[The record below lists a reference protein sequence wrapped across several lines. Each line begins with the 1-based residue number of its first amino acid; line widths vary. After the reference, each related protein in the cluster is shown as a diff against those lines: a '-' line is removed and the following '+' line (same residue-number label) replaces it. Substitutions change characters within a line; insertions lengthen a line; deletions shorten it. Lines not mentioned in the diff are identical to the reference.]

1 MKSDPRSS
9 PMALT
14 SHERFFD
21 ESRLL
26 SSRLNG
32 PDDPFGQFVRE
43 HQERFAA
50 LTASIMGSNSTDTNS
65 VASTANSSEV
75 IVERKQ
81 SSSQAFTNNN
91 SRSEI
96 RPENHEVVSQ
106 QPSQPSAADL
116 VASILNGKTIHSRS
130 TDWIFETFQ
139 TTAKKAPTLT
149 NLNQRETKHW
159 NQNCD

>member
-1 MKSDPRSS
+1 
-9 PMALT
+9 MALT

-32 PDDPFGQFVRE
+32 TDDPFGQFVRE

-50 LTASIMGSNSTDTNS
+50 LTASIMGSSSTDTNS

-81 SSSQAFTNNN
+81 SSSSSQAFTNNN

-106 QPSQPSAADL
+106 QPPQPSAADL
-116 VASILNGKTIHSRS
+116 VASILNGKSIHNRHN
-130 TDWIFETFQ
+130 DTF
-139 TTAKKAPTLT
+139 L
-149 NLNQRETKHW
+149 RHV
-159 NQNCD
+159 